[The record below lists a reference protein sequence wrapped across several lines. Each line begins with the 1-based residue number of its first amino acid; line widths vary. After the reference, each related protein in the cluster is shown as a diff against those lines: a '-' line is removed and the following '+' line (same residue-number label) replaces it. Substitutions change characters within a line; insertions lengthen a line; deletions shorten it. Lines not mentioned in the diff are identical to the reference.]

1 MTFFRAKWILLSL
14 LIISTIYL
22 WLVILEKT
30 NDSLLRVSFLDI
42 GQGDSIFIEAP
53 NGNQV
58 LIDGG
63 ANRQVLQQLAK
74 QMPFYDRSLDLVIA
88 THSDLDH
95 IGGLPFVFDRYKVAG
110 FMEPGVRANTSADIA
125 LILKAKKAKNYI
137 LARRGMRVVL
147 EPDIYFDILF
157 PDRDP
162 VGMETNTASVVG
174 RLTYGETSFL
184 LTGDSPSEIETYLVN
199 LDAESLSADVL
210 KAGHHGSKTS
220 TSDRFV
226 AVVNPELAIISAGR
240 DNRYGHP
247 HQVVLD
253 TLARYG
259 VSVLNTANQGV
270 INLLSD
276 GRQIVVEN

>member
-1 MTFFRAKWILLSL
+1 MTFFRAKWILLFWL
-14 LIISTIYL
+14 VVITVYL
-22 WLVILEKT
+22 WFIVWEKT
-30 NDSLLRVSFLDI
+30 NNSLLRVSYLDI
-42 GQGDSIFIEAP
+42 GQGDSIFIQAP

-63 ANRQVLQQLAK
+63 ANRQVLQELAK

-88 THSDLDH
+88 THPDADH
-95 IGGLPFVFDRYKVAG
+95 IGGLPFVFDRYQVAG
-110 FMEPGVRANTSADIA
+110 FMEPGVRADTSADKA
-125 LILKAKKAKNYI
+125 LVLKAKKAKNYI

-147 EPDIYFDILF
+147 APEIYFDILF

-162 VGMETNTASVVG
+162 VGMETNTASIVG
-174 RLTYGETSFL
+174 RLTYGEASFL
-184 LTGDSPSEIETYLVN
+184 LTGDSPAEIETYLIN
-199 LDAESLSADVL
+199 LDAGSLVADVL

-226 AVVNPELAIISAGR
+226 AVVNPSLAIISAGK

-259 VSVLNTANQGV
+259 VKILNTADLGA

-276 GRQIVVEN
+276 GEKIAVEK